1 MKTKKVPDTGIGEFS
16 AKTFML
22 QKPKQLGHAG
32 KEPKEPKCPER
43 KTQIAVSLHDAQ
55 DRKMQLECHP
65 TNFDSTNQGLQRK
78 VILLSEFEVH

>member
-1 MKTKKVPDTGIGEFS
+1 MKTKKVPESGIGEFS

-43 KTQIAVSLHDAQ
+43 KTQIAVSL
-55 DRKMQLECHP
+55 
-65 TNFDSTNQGLQRK
+65 
-78 VILLSEFEVH
+78 